1 MKLFKLIKSTFLF
14 AIFLLISL
22 LLFNCNDRETDNE
35 TARVQLVLVDA
46 PGDYEEVNVEIIDIQ
61 YNSSEGEKGW
71 KSFTPENGYPIQ
83 VDLTKLIA
91 GNDLLLT
98 DEIIPAGT
106 FKQIRLILS
115 DNNTVLLEGESTPVH
130 LDTPSAEQSGLKIK
144 LDENLEGGYSY
155 TFILDWDVQRSVVK
169 AGNSGKYILKPVI
182 RANAE
187 VNSGTLGGQV
197 VADPLSDDD
206 NITQPL
212 ANVVVGV
219 YTLEGVLVTQTQ
231 TNDLGNFL
239 IHGLKAGE
247 YKIKI
252 ATDTY
257 MPYESA
263 VVNIVAGEVTDMGII
278 ELKVPVSE

>member
-1 MKLFKLIKSTFLF
+1 MKLFKLIKSTSLF
-14 AIFLLISL
+14 AFFLLISL

-115 DNNTVLLEGESTPVH
+115 DNNTLLLEGETTPVH

-247 YKIKI
+247 YKVKI

-278 ELKVPVSE
+278 ELKVPVS

>member
-61 YNSSEGEKGW
+61 YNSKEGEKGW

-115 DNNTVLLEGESTPVH
+115 DNNTVLLEGGTTPVH
-130 LDTPSAEQSGLKIK
+130 LDTPSAEQSGLKIM
-144 LDENLEGGYSY
+144 LDENLEGGSSY

-247 YKIKI
+247 YKVKI
-252 ATDTY
+252 TTDTY

-263 VVNIVAGEVTDMGII
+263 AVNIVAGEVTDMGII
-278 ELKVPVSE
+278 ELKVQVS

>member
-1 MKLFKLIKSTFLF
+1 
-14 AIFLLISL
+14 
-22 LLFNCNDRETDNE
+22 
-35 TARVQLVLVDA
+35 
-46 PGDYEEVNVEIIDIQ
+46 
-61 YNSSEGEKGW
+61 
-71 KSFTPENGYPIQ
+71 
-83 VDLTKLIA
+83 
-91 GNDLLLT
+91 
-98 DEIIPAGT
+98 
-106 FKQIRLILS
+106 
-115 DNNTVLLEGESTPVH
+115 
-130 LDTPSAEQSGLKIK
+130 
-144 LDENLEGGYSY
+144 
-155 TFILDWDVQRSVVK
+155 VQRSVVK

-219 YTLEGVLVTQTQ
+219 YTLEGALVTQTQ

-247 YKIKI
+247 YKVKI

-278 ELKVPVSE
+278 ELKMPVSE

>member
-1 MKLFKLIKSTFLF
+1 MKLFKLIKNTFLF
-14 AIFLLISL
+14 TFFLLISL

-46 PGDYEEVNVEIIDIQ
+46 PGDYEQVNVEIIDIQ
-61 YNSSEGEKGW
+61 YNSSEGENGW

-106 FKQIRLILS
+106 FKQLRLILS
-115 DNNTVLLEGESTPVH
+115 DNNTVLLEGATTPVH
-130 LDTPSAEQSGLKIK
+130 LDTPSAEQSGLKIM
-144 LDENLEGGYSY
+144 LDENLEGGSSY

-187 VNSGTLGGQV
+187 VNSGTLGGKV
-197 VADPLSDDD
+197 VADPLNDDD

-212 ANVVVGV
+212 VNAVVGV
-219 YTLEGVLVTQTQ
+219 YTLEGVLVTETL
-231 TNDLGNFL
+231 TNELGNFMV
-239 IHGLKAGE
+239 HGLRAGD

-252 ATDTY
+252 VTDTY
-257 MPYESA
+257 APYESA
-263 VVNIVAGEVTDMGII
+263 IVNIKAGEVTDVGVI
-278 ELKVPVSE
+278 ELTVPVS

>member
-14 AIFLLISL
+14 AFFLLISL
-22 LLFNCNDRETDNE
+22 LLFNCNDKETDNE

-61 YNSSEGEKGW
+61 YNSKEGDQGW

-115 DNNTVLLEGESTPVH
+115 DNNTVLLEGETTPIH
-130 LDTPSAEQSGLKIK
+130 LDTPSAEQSGLKIM
-144 LDENLEGGYSY
+144 LDENLEGGFSY

-219 YTLEGVLVTQTQ
+219 YTLEGALVTQTQ
-231 TNDLGNFL
+231 TNDLGNFM
-239 IHGLKAGE
+239 IHGLKASE

-263 VVNIVAGEVTDMGII
+263 ALNIVAGEVTDMGII
-278 ELKVPVSE
+278 ELQVPVS

>member
-1 MKLFKLIKSTFLF
+1 MKLFKLIKSTFIF
-14 AIFLLISL
+14 AFFLLISL

-115 DNNTVLLEGESTPVH
+115 DNNTVLLEGETTPVH
-130 LDTPSAEQSGLKIK
+130 LDTPSAEQSGLKIM

-247 YKIKI
+247 YKVKI

-278 ELKVPVSE
+278 ELKVPVS